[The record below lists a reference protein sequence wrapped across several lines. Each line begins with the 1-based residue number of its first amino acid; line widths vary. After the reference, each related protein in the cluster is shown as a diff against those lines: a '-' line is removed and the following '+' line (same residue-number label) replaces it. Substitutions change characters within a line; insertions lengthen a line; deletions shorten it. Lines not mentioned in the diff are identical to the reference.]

1 MGLLAPLFLLGLAG
15 LVVPIV
21 VHLTERQRR
30 QVVDFPSL
38 MFLRQIP
45 FRSSR
50 RKKIHHWALLAIRAL
65 ALALLVAAF
74 SRPFFE
80 NDVVGIGST
89 GGPREVVVVL
99 DRSYSMGY
107 GDRWERAKTQ
117 AREVFEGLGAQ
128 DRASL
133 VLMSRG
139 AEAVLRA
146 TSDRDR
152 LLAALDTTSVSADGT
167 LYGPA
172 LKLAQTILDESEPQY
187 QREVVIISDFQRNGW
202 KGDEGVTFPPGTLVS
217 PVLISDE
224 TTPNATV
231 ASVTLRRDFFSGQE
245 RMTAEARVVRRGGE
259 APVDLSIVLEIDG
272 QEVQTQ
278 TVHLESTGSAV
289 VTFEAF
295 TLSDVYTRGSIRI
308 DPDALPQDDEFHFV
322 LSPGRAMRTIVLEGA
337 NPQQDA
343 SFYIRTAH
351 ISEEASFDV
360 EVRRSTSLSAADLA
374 STDVVI
380 LNDIPFPQ
388 GAAGDR
394 LRRFVEEGGGL
405 LLVLGER
412 SAWQTG
418 LEEIL
423 PGRFGPAR
431 NHSRGAAR
439 LGRLDRSHPVF
450 EAFAGPRSG
459 DFSRARFFRS
469 RDLELVPEGRGLAW
483 FDDGSVALAE
493 RRLGEGTVLVW
504 TSTMDR
510 YWNDLAVQPVF
521 LPFIH
526 GLMRHLS
533 GYQERVPWFTI
544 GQVLDL
550 ADPAGLVFVA
560 DRETELPPDVDLVA
574 LTPGGGSVALPATA
588 GPRFLEL
595 EEPGFYPVRPPGTN
609 PARPFAVAVNVD
621 VAESELEAM
630 DPEELAAAV
639 APRET
644 GVVIGAGGETLSVEM
659 QERNQ
664 ERRQSLWRLLM
675 VAALVLLLIE
685 TAISNWISRTTTTRF
700 EHGRSYVPSNT

>member
-1 MGLLAPLFLLGLAG
+1 
-15 LVVPIV
+15 
-21 VHLTERQRR
+21 
-30 QVVDFPSL
+30 
-38 MFLRQIP
+38 
-45 FRSSR
+45 
-50 RKKIHHWALLAIRAL
+50 
-65 ALALLVAAF
+65 
-74 SRPFFE
+74 
-80 NDVVGIGST
+80 
-89 GGPREVVVVL
+89 
-99 DRSYSMGY
+99 MGY

-644 GVVIGAGGETLSVEM
+644 GVVIGAGGETFSVEM

>member
-30 QVVDFPSL
+30 EVVDFPSL
-38 MFLRQIP
+38 MFLRKIP

-50 RKKIHHWALLAIRAL
+50 RKKIHHWALLAVRAL

-74 SRPFFE
+74 SRPFFD
-80 NDVVGIGST
+80 NDVGGIGT
-89 GGPREVVVVL
+89 TLGPREVVVVL

-117 AREVFEGLGAQ
+117 ARQVFEGLDVQ

-133 VLMSRG
+133 VLMSKG
-139 AEAVLRA
+139 AEALLRV

-152 LLAALDTTSVSADGT
+152 LLAGLNETDLSADGT

-172 LKLAQTILDESEPQY
+172 LKLAQTILEESEQPN
-187 QREVVIISDFQRNGW
+187 REVVIISDFQRSGW
-202 KGDEGVTFPPGTLVS
+202 NGDEGVAFPAGTLVS

-224 TTPNATV
+224 TTPNASV
-231 ASVTLRRDFFSGQE
+231 ASLILRRDFFSGQE
-245 RMTAEARVVRRGGE
+245 RMTAEARVVRRQGD
-259 APVDLSIVLEIDG
+259 APEERTIVLELDG
-272 QEVQTQ
+272 QETQTQ
-278 TVHLESTGSAV
+278 TVSLDPTGSAV
-289 VTFEAF
+289 VTFDPF
-295 TLSDVYTRGSIRI
+295 TLSDMYTLGSIRL
-308 DPDALPQDDEFHFV
+308 DSDALPQDDELHFV
-322 LSPGRAMRTIVLEGA
+322 LSPGRAMRTLVLEGA
-337 NPQQDA
+337 NPRQDA
-343 SFYIRTAH
+343 SFYLETAH
-351 ISEEASFDV
+351 ISEEASFEI
-360 EVRRSTSLSAADLA
+360 EVRRSTSVSDADLA

-388 GAAGDR
+388 GAAADR
-394 LRRFVEEGGGL
+394 LRAFVEGGGGL
-405 LLVLGER
+405 LLILGAR
-412 SAWQTG
+412 SEWRTG

-423 PGRFGPAR
+423 PGRTGSAMD
-431 NHSRGAAR
+431 HSRGAVR
-439 LGRLDRSHPVF
+439 LGRLERSHPVF
-450 EAFAGPRSG
+450 ESFTGPRSG
-459 DFSRARFFRS
+459 DFARARFFMS
-469 RDLELVPEGRGLAW
+469 RDLELGPEGQGIAW

-504 TSTMDR
+504 TSRMDR
-510 YWNDLAVQPVF
+510 FWNDLAVQPVF
-521 LPFIH
+521 LPFVH
-526 GLMRHLS
+526 GLVRHLA
-533 GYQERVPWFTI
+533 GYRERIPWFTA
-544 GQVLDL
+544 GQVIDI

-560 DRETELPPDVDLVA
+560 DRESELPPDVDLVA
-574 LTPGGGSVALPATA
+574 LTPSGGSVTLPATA

-595 EEPGFYPVRPPGTN
+595 EQQGFYPVRPPGMN
-609 PARPFAVAVNVD
+609 PERPLTVAVNVD

-639 APRET
+639 APRDT
-644 GVVIGAGGETLSVEM
+644 DVVIGAGGEILSVER

-685 TAISNWISRTTTTRF
+685 TGISNWISRATATNF
-700 EHGRSYVPSNT
+700 EHGGSYVPSNT

>member
-152 LLAALDTTSVSADGT
+152 LLAALDTASVSADGT

-388 GAAGDR
+388 GAGGDR

-412 SAWQTG
+412 SAWRTG

>member
-343 SFYIRTAH
+343 SFYIETAH

-700 EHGRSYVPSNT
+700 EHGRSYAPSNT

>member
-152 LLAALDTTSVSADGT
+152 LLAALDTASVSADGT

-308 DPDALPQDDEFHFV
+308 DPDALPQDDELHFV

-351 ISEEASFDV
+351 ISEEASFEV

-388 GAAGDR
+388 GAARDR

-639 APRET
+639 APREM

-675 VAALVLLLIE
+675 VAALVLLLME

-700 EHGRSYVPSNT
+700 EHGRSYAPSNT

>member
-152 LLAALDTTSVSADGT
+152 LLAALDTASVSADGT

-388 GAAGDR
+388 GAGGDR

-412 SAWQTG
+412 SAWRTG

-700 EHGRSYVPSNT
+700 EHGRSYAPSNT

>member
-65 ALALLVAAF
+65 AFALLVAAF

-152 LLAALDTTSVSADGT
+152 LLAALDTASVSADGT

-187 QREVVIISDFQRNGW
+187 QREAVIISDFQRNGW

-308 DPDALPQDDEFHFV
+308 DSDALPQDDELHFV

-526 GLMRHLS
+526 GLIRHLS
-533 GYQERVPWFTI
+533 GYRERVPWFTV

-675 VAALVLLLIE
+675 VAALVLLLME

-700 EHGRSYVPSNT
+700 EHGRSYAPSNT

>member
-152 LLAALDTTSVSADGT
+152 LLAALDTASVSADGT

-308 DPDALPQDDEFHFV
+308 DPDALPQDDELHFV

-337 NPQQDA
+337 NPQRDA

-351 ISEEASFDV
+351 ISEEASFEV

-388 GAAGDR
+388 GAARDR

>member
-343 SFYIRTAH
+343 SFYIETAH